1 MPSTVRPSSSEFP
14 HFPLVRYPLA
24 QFRRARFSAVFDGFS
39 NHAAPRIV
47 RKIRGSAVFAAPST
61 VKKPGKP

>member
-1 MPSTVRPSSSEFP
+1 MPSTVRPSSSNFP

-39 NHAAPRIV
+39 GRPNSKIV
-47 RKIRGSAVFAAPST
+47 RKIRGSAVFAALST
-61 VKKPGKP
+61 V